1 VSDCD
6 ATCARAAAAG
16 ATSIGEP
23 ADRPY
28 GERSGFVTD
37 PFGNTLY
44 IATRFASAPEGY
56 NDILPYLH
64 PRKARPYIEFL
75 SQAFGA
81 KEIGV
86 YEQDGRVMHAA
97 VRIGDS
103 VVEMGEAG
111 DAIVPTGGFF
121 MYVEDV
127 DAVYERAIA
136 AGATSLR
143 PPTNEPAGHRG
154 AALRDPVGYTWYA
167 ATLL

>member
-1 VSDCD
+1 M
-6 ATCARAAAAG
+6 
-16 ATSIGEP
+16 GEP

-37 PFGNTLY
+37 PFGNTFY
-44 IATRFASAPEGY
+44 VATRLASAPAPEGY

-75 SQAFGA
+75 RQAFGA
-81 KEIGV
+81 EELGV

-97 VRIGDS
+97 VRIGNS
-103 VVEMGEAG
+103 VVEMGEPV
-111 DAIVPTGGFF
+111 DETVTTGGFF

-127 DAVYERAIA
+127 DAVYERALA

-143 PPTNEPAGHRG
+143 PPTDESAGHRA
-154 AALRDPVGYTWYA
+154 AALRDPAGYTWYA

>member
-1 VSDCD
+1 MPLENLSPVS
-6 ATCARAAAAG
+6 TMRF
-16 ATSIGEP
+16 S
-23 ADRPY
+23 
-28 GERSGFVTD
+28 
-37 PFGNTLY
+37 PFGLMYQTLLG
-44 IATRFASAPEGY
+44 SVPAPEGY
-56 NDILPYLH
+56 SDILPYLH

-81 KEIGV
+81 KEEGV
-86 YEQDGRVMHAA
+86 YEQDGRVMHA
-97 VRIGDS
+97 VIRIGNS
-103 VVEMGEAG
+103 VVEMGEPG
-111 DAIVPTGGFF
+111 DAAVSTGGFF

-127 DAVYERAIA
+127 DALYERAIA